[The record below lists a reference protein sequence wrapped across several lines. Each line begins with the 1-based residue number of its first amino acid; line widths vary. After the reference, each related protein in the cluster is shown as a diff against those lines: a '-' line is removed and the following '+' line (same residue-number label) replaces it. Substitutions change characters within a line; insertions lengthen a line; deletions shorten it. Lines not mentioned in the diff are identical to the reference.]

1 MLSQM
6 ASYFSVPNK
15 TKYLFPSQTLRNPSI
30 LSNLMWNDFAT
41 TKVLYEM
48 SHIKTFSYD
57 FRPIR
62 YQT

>member
-48 SHIKTFSYD
+48 SHIKTFS
-57 FRPIR
+57 FV
-62 YQT
+62 